1 MNELYFKKF
10 FKKNIVIVIVFLIF
24 FLISTKSFALNEG
37 RANRLFNLEY
47 KSFFIGTIVD
57 EDNKNFKIKI
67 DRVFIGDDIKEINIK
82 KFYKYS
88 YSALVPKVDD
98 SIVAVLNRDDT
109 LDLTWIFKATSTNY
123 KTLYLANDLDK
134 NNEDVLLFQ
143 KFINDGEY
151 ILNLD
156 KENLNLKN
164 KKNKVNK
171 NLKEKSDSE
180 KLKEIDKRANI
191 EFENKMN
198 AIYTALKNPIFI
210 VVFVSLFLVIIY
222 CLKSRKNF
230 RKEVEDNEKKHYM

>member
-1 MNELYFKKF
+1 MSTLYFKKF
-10 FKKNIVIVIVFLIF
+10 FKKNISFLILF
-24 FLISTKSFALNEG
+24 FIFFTISTKVFALNEG

-47 KSFFIGTIVD
+47 KSFFIGTIVNDND
-57 EDNKNFKIKI
+57 ENFKIKI
-67 DRVFIGDDIKEINIK
+67 DRVFIGDNIKEITVK

-98 SIVAVLNRDDT
+98 NIVAVLNRDNT

-143 KFINDGEY
+143 KFINNGEY

-156 KENLNLKN
+156 KDNLNLKN
-164 KKNKVNK
+164 EKSNLNK
-171 NLKEKSDSE
+171 NIKDKSDNE
-180 KLKEIDKRANI
+180 KLKEINKKANI
-191 EFENKMN
+191 EFENKIN

-210 VVFVSLFLVIIY
+210 VVFISLFLVIVY

-230 RKEVEDNEKKHYM
+230 RKEVEDNERKHYM